1 MFRSDADFFTSLPS
15 VSWEKATK
23 IIQAFCEGKGEECVA
38 LTHRNAPENNSTT
51 DEMSAFELNNFVTRI
66 TLITLQGVQRFTQID
81 SKIWGFENIWE
92 RWLFLYH
99 FAPLNQE
106 FLLRYRDAVEE
117 NGLQKIA
124 QGFAQDRL
132 SNRSHLLS
140 KPRDEK

>member
-1 MFRSDADFFTSLPS
+1 MA
-15 VSWEKATK
+15 WATK
-23 IIQAFCEGKGEECVA
+23 CFAQ
-38 LTHRNAPENNSTT
+38 
-51 DEMSAFELNNFVTRI
+51 
-66 TLITLQGVQRFTQID
+66 TLIFLLLYPACRERKRQKLFKHSARGKERNVLHWLTILLLQYLYVFYQICT
-81 SKIWGFENIWE
+81 IYIFVWE

-132 SNRSHLLS
+132 SNKAHRWKITQHEL
-140 KPRDEK
+140 RMDENTS